1 MTASLKR
8 YLLLLCGSISL
19 ALGIIGIFVPV
30 LPTTPFLL
38 LSAFCYLHSS
48 EKLYNWLINHRV
60 FGSYIQNYLKHRA
73 VTLKT
78 KKIAVA
84 SVLLSISLSVY
95 LVSNV
100 YVGGVVLTL
109 IGIAVIWYLLSLNT
123 ISEASPD

>member
-100 YVGGVVLTL
+100 YVGVVLTL